1 MASELNWTN
10 VDVAKLPLTL
20 QEQYAEMKDAYREYA
35 ARKAEFEA
43 AMQAAYGAKLPAGKE
58 LKFGYMFGKLSIAVG
73 PARERKAGKGKAEQT
88 TLSDWLNAQIA
99 GNRAA

>member
-10 VDVAKLPLTL
+10 VDVSKLPLTQ

-43 AMQAAYGAKLPAGKE
+43 AMQAAYGAKLPTGKE
-58 LKFGYMFGKLSIAVG
+58 LKFGYMFG
-73 PARERKAGKGKAEQT
+73 RERKAGKAKAEQT
-88 TLSDWLNAQIA
+88 TLGDWLNAQIA